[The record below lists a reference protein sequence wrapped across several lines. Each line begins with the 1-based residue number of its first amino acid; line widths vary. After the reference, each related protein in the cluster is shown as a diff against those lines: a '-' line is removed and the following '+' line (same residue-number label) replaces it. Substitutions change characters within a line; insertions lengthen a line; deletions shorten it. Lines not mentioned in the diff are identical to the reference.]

1 MLEELAGKERV
12 TGLKQTRRAVL
23 EKRAER
29 VFLARDADEALLASI
44 LALCRESGVPVCRG
58 CTMQQLGRACR
69 IQVRCAAAAVL
80 RPE

>member
-1 MLEELAGKERV
+1 MLEELAEREWV
-12 TGLKQTRRAVL
+12 TGLKQTKRAL
-23 EKRAER
+23 SEGHAER
-29 VFLARDADEALLASI
+29 VFLACDADESLLAPV
-44 LALCRESGVPVCRG
+44 LKLCHENSVPVCST